1 MMKMTKVLIPLL
13 AAVFL
18 TGTAVMADET
28 YVLYPTDITA
38 SSVLYV
44 EGYDY
49 GPWNLVDDSMTVA
62 WCEGVSGGGKG
73 ETITYYYP
81 AGTQI

>member
-1 MMKMTKVLIPLL
+1 MMKFTKALLPVL
-13 AAVFL
+13 AAVL
-18 TGTAVMADET
+18 LMGTAVWADET

-49 GPWNLVDDSMTVA
+49 GPWNLVDDSLTVA
-62 WCEGVSGGGKG
+62 WCEDVSGNGAPKDVVCR
-73 ETITYYYP
+73 
-81 AGTQI
+81 